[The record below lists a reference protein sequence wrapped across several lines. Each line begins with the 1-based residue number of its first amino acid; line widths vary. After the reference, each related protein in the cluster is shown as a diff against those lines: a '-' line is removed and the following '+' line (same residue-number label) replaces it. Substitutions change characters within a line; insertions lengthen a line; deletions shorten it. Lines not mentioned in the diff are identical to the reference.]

1 MQSESHETP
10 EAQRCTKDT
19 EGLCVGT
26 ARRFLD
32 SKNQN

>member
-1 MQSESHETP
+1 MQSESHVTP
-10 EAQRCTKDT
+10 EAQRCTKGT
-19 EGLCVGT
+19 GGLCAGT